1 VSISFV
7 NGYLCTSSCDEAKA
21 KRGVDP
27 HPKFDPTEADG
38 KADRSDNIRPA
49 SQLEDPAVV
58 FGGVLART
66 FAAAPAASVN
76 AAPTASTPQQTTA
89 LLVDFLA

>member
-1 VSISFV
+1 MVSFV

-27 HPKFDPTEADG
+27 HPKADPTQADG
-38 KADRSDNIRPA
+38 KPDKSDQIKPA
-49 SQLEDPAVV
+49 SAVDDLAVV
-58 FGGVLART
+58 FGGALAGVAGLGPVANGATPSAR
-66 FAAAPAASVN
+66 ASLQ
-76 AAPTASTPQQTTA
+76 ATA